1 MCHLP
6 LQIITGYPI
15 NLKIVPNSNIE
26 VAIKEQVDAI
36 LMSSQR
42 IEITMI
48 VLNNTPMSPLK

>member
-1 MCHLP
+1 MRHLP

-15 NLKIVPNSNIE
+15 NLKIVPNSNTE
-26 VAIKEQVDAI
+26 VAIKEQVEAV